1 MIKKYRKPQMRIK
14 KHEIFDEIANVD
26 ILSTLIGDLG
36 DIVGDDEEENEE
48 WVG

>member
-1 MIKKYRKPQMRIK
+1 MIKKYLKPQMRIK

-26 ILSTLIGDLG
+26 ILSTLLGDL
-36 DIVGDDEEENEE
+36 VGDDEEENEE